1 MAYNPYNQMV
11 MRVIRGILDLRYVES
26 IREEEGG
33 TYGVSIGTSLSKW
46 PVEKATMQISFDCD
60 PERAAD
66 LKEKVFAELEILA
79 SEGPSVGDLS
89 KTTENI
95 LKGRQESKEHNA
107 YYLSTL
113 FSYYLYGI
121 NFDDPANYED
131 IVKGLTPK
139 DVKNV
144 MKTFYDDPNI
154 VDVVFVPK
162 EAAAV
167 E

>member
-1 MAYNPYNQMV
+1 
-11 MRVIRGILDLRYVES
+11 
-26 IREEEGG
+26 
-33 TYGVSIGTSLSKW
+33 
-46 PVEKATMQISFDCD
+46 MQINFDCD
-60 PERAAD
+60 PERSAD

-79 SEGPSVGDLS
+79 SEGPSEGDLS
-89 KTTENI
+89 KTIENI

-113 FSYYLYGI
+113 FNYYLYGI

-131 IVKGLTPK
+131 IVNGLKPK

-144 MKTFYDDPNI
+144 MQAFYDDPNI

-162 EAAAV
+162 EAAAA